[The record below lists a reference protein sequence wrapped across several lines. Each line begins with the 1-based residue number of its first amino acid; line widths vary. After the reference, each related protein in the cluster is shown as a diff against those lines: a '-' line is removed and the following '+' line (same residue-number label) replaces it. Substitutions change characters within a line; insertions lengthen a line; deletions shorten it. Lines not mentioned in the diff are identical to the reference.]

1 MYMYLGIKRSLC
13 LVSLSGR
20 TNKDNQK
27 LVTNPQTKSCCQAEL
42 NGLCVMFKV
51 NKDVFHHFIV
61 SFWAVIAA

>member
-13 LVSLSGR
+13 LVSSSGLGL
-20 TNKDNQK
+20 DNQR

-61 SFWAVIAA
+61 SFGAVIAA